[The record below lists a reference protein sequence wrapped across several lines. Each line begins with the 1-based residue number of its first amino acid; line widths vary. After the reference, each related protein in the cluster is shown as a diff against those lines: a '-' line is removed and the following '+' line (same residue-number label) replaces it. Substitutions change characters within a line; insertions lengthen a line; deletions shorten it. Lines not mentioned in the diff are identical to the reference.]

1 MKTQQIYLSNKYTNA
16 NVTATNGQV
25 TRTESIDLIN
35 NELFADA
42 GSTEDIKELYEGFW
56 GGQIQVTNIELT
68 N

>member
-1 MKTQQIYLSNKYTNA
+1 MKTTTNYLSNRYTIA
-16 NVTATNGQV
+16 NVTATNGEV

-42 GSTEDIKELYEGFW
+42 GSTNDIKELYEGFW

>member
-1 MKTQQIYLSNKYTNA
+1 MQTQQIYLSSKYTNA
-16 NVTATNGQV
+16 NVTATNGEV
-25 TRTESIDLIN
+25 TRTENIDLIN

-42 GSTEDIKELYEGFW
+42 RSTEDIKELYEGFW

>member
-1 MKTQQIYLSNKYTNA
+1 MKTQQINLSRMYTNA
-16 NVTATNGQV
+16 NVTATDGKI

-42 GSTEDIKELYEGFW
+42 GSTDDIKELYEGFW

>member
-1 MKTQQIYLSNKYTNA
+1 MKTTTNYLSNRYTIA
-16 NVTATNGQV
+16 NVTATNGEV

-42 GSTEDIKELYEGFW
+42 GSTNDIKELYEGFW
-56 GGQIQVTNIELT
+56 GGQIQVTNVELT

>member
-1 MKTQQIYLSNKYTNA
+1 MKKTTNYLSNRYTNA

-35 NELFADA
+35 NELFSDVGSAD
-42 GSTEDIKELYEGFW
+42 DIKELYEGFW

>member
-1 MKTQQIYLSNKYTNA
+1 MKTTTNYLSNRYTIA
-16 NVTATNGQV
+16 NVTATNGEV

-35 NELFADA
+35 NELFSDVGSAD
-42 GSTEDIKELYEGFW
+42 DIKELYEGFW

>member
-1 MKTQQIYLSNKYTNA
+1 MKTQQINLSRMYTNA
-16 NVTATNGQV
+16 NVTATDGQS

-35 NELFADA
+35 NELFSDVGSAD
-42 GSTEDIKELYEGFW
+42 DIKELYEGFW

>member
-1 MKTQQIYLSNKYTNA
+1 MKTQINLSRMYTNA
-16 NVTATNGQV
+16 NVTATNGEV

-42 GSTEDIKELYEGFW
+42 GSTDDIKELYEGFW

>member
-1 MKTQQIYLSNKYTNA
+1 MKTQQAYLSSKYTNA

-25 TRTESIDLIN
+25 TRTERIDLIN
-35 NELFADA
+35 NELFSDVGSAD
-42 GSTEDIKELYEGFW
+42 DIKELYEGFW